1 MIPLVA
7 SALMLGGCDPQ
18 QVQPIVNKYHVVLAP
33 DSMYNCPV
41 VKKWPKIET
50 LTDLQTARLIVDLA
64 EKNKICKS
72 SMVALKAFYENAK
85 VRFESTN
92 RAALLR

>member
-1 MIPLVA
+1 MKILLVPLVLSTLFLA
-7 SALMLGGCDPQ
+7 GCDPQ

-41 VKKWPKIET
+41 VKSWPKIQT

-72 SMVALKAFYENAK
+72 SMVALKSFYENAK
-85 VRFESTN
+85 AKFESVKF
-92 RAALLR
+92 